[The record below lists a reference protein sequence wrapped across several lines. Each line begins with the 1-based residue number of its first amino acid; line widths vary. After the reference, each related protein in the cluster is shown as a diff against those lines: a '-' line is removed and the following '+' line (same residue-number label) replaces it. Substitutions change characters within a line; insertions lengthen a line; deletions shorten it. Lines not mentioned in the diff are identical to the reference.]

1 MSTSFIYHAFGLQ
14 CYDYVR
20 QDFVAGNVI
29 LSIQAKDRLVCC
41 PQCGSRNVIKR
52 GSSERWVKTVPIGFK
67 PVWLVI
73 PVQRIGCRD
82 CGTVRRIDIGIAEP
96 RRWYTKAFERYA
108 LALSKKMTMKD
119 VADLLGV
126 GWDTIKSIFKRYLSR
141 RFSKPSLGKLK
152 YIAIDEI
159 SVRKGHKYLTLV
171 MDLES
176 GAVVFAGEGRSM
188 ESLAPFWKRLKRT
201 KAKIQAVATDM
212 NAGYIN
218 AVMENLKNADL
229 VFDRFHV
236 VKLMNDKI
244 TQIRR
249 QLFRKIS
256 SPMEKKA
263 VKGTRWIL
271 LKNPENLDESR
282 DEKERLDEALRLNK
296 PLATAYYMKE
306 DLRQLWSQPDKKT
319 ADSVITDWIARAEA
333 SEIRP
338 LQVMARTLA
347 SHRFGILSYYD
358 HPISSGP
365 IEGTNNKIK
374 TLKRQAYGYRDK
386 EFFKLRIMGI
396 HESKYALTG

>member
-1 MSTSFIYHAFGLQ
+1 MSTSFIYHAFGLRG
-14 CYDYVR
+14 YDYVR
-20 QDFVAGNVI
+20 QDFIAGNII
-29 LSIQAKDRLVCC
+29 LKVQPKDDLIRCPCC
-41 PQCGSRNVIKR
+41 RSRNIIR
-52 GSSERWVKTVPIGFK
+52 HGFAERWVQTVPIGFK

-73 PVQRIGCRD
+73 PVQRVGCRN
-82 CGTVRRIDIGIAEP
+82 CGIVRLIDIQIAEP

-108 LALSKKMTMKD
+108 LALAKKMTIQD

-126 GWDTIKSIFKRYLSR
+126 GWDTIKSIFKRYLFR
-141 RFSKPSLGKLK
+141 RFSKPKLGRLK

-159 SVRKGHKYLTLV
+159 SVRKGQKYLTLV

-176 GAVVFAGEGRSM
+176 GAVVFVGEGRSR
-188 ESLAPFWKRLKRT
+188 ETLIPFWKRLKKTRT
-201 KAKIQAVATDM
+201 KIQAVATDM
-212 NAGYIN
+212 NAGYIS
-218 AVMENLKNADL
+218 AVMESLPDAAI

-236 VKLMNDKI
+236 VKLMNEKI

-249 QLFRKIS
+249 QLFRELT
-256 SPMEKKA
+256 SPLEKKA
-263 VKGTRWIL
+263 IKGTRWIL

-282 DEKERLDEALRLNK
+282 DEKQRLDEALRLNK
-296 PLATAYYMKE
+296 PLATAYYLKE
-306 DLRQLWSQPDKKT
+306 DLRQLWSQPDKET
-319 ADSVITDWIARAEA
+319 ARKVIDDWITRAEA

-347 SHRFGILSYYD
+347 SHRFGILAYYD

-374 TLKRQAYGYRDK
+374 TLKRQAYGYRDT

-396 HESKYALTG
+396 HESKYALFG

>member
-1 MSTSFIYHAFGLQ
+1 MSTTFIYHAFGLR
-14 CYDYVR
+14 DFEYVR

-29 LSIQAKDRLVCC
+29 LSLRAKDRLIRC

-52 GSSERWVKTVPIGFK
+52 GCSERWVKTVPIGFK

-73 PVQRIGCRD
+73 PVQRVGCCNCD
-82 CGTVRRIDIGIAEP
+82 SVRRIDIGIAET

-108 LALSKKMTMKD
+108 LALAKKMTIQD

-126 GWDTIKSIFKRYLSR
+126 GWDTIKSIFKRYLFH
-141 RFSKPSLGKLK
+141 RFAKPKLGKLK

-159 SVRKGHKYLTLV
+159 SVRKGQKYLTLV

-176 GAVVFAGEGRSM
+176 GAVVFVGEGRSR
-188 ESLAPFWKRLKRT
+188 ETLLPFWKRLKKTR
-201 KAKIQAVATDM
+201 AKIAAVATDM
-212 NAGYIN
+212 NAGYIR
-218 AVMENLKNADL
+218 AVMESLPDAAI

-236 VKLMNDKI
+236 VKLMNEKI

-249 QLFRKIS
+249 QLFRELS
-256 SPMEKKA
+256 SPLAKKA

-282 DEKERLDEALRLNK
+282 DEKQRLDEALRLNK
-296 PLATAYYMKE
+296 PLATAYYLKE
-306 DLRQLWSQPDKKT
+306 DLRQLWSQPDKAT
-319 ADSVITDWIARAEA
+319 AEKVIADWIARAEA

-338 LQVMARTLA
+338 LQVMARTIA
-347 SHRFGILSYYD
+347 RHRFGILTYYD

-374 TLKRQAYGYRDK
+374 TLKRQAYGYRDM

>member
-1 MSTSFIYHAFGLQ
+1 MW
-14 CYDYVR
+14 
-20 QDFVAGNVI
+20 
-29 LSIQAKDRLVCC
+29 
-41 PQCGSRNVIKR
+41 PRNVIKR
-52 GSSERWVKTVPIGFK
+52 GQSKRWVKAVPIGFK
-67 PVWLVI
+67 PVWLVV
-73 PVQRIGCRD
+73 PVQRIGCQE
-82 CGTVRRIDIGIAEP
+82 CGCVRRIDIGIAEP

-108 LALSKKMTMKD
+108 LALSKKMTMQD
-119 VADLLGV
+119 VANLLGV

-141 RFSKPSLGKLK
+141 RFSKPPLGKLK

-176 GAVVFAGEGRSM
+176 GAVVFVGEGRSM
-188 ESLAPFWKRLKRT
+188 DSLTPFWKRLKRT

-212 NAGYIN
+212 NAGYIS
-218 AVMENLKNADL
+218 AVIENLRDAAL

-244 TQIRR
+244 SQIRR
-249 QLFRKIS
+249 QLFREIS

-263 VKGTRWIL
+263 VKGIRWIL
-271 LKNPENLDESR
+271 LKNPENPDESR
-282 DEKERLDEALRLNK
+282 DEKQRLDEALRLNK

-306 DLRQLWSQPDKKT
+306 DLRQLWSQPDKAT
-319 ADSVITDWIARAEA
+319 ADHVITDWIARAEA

-347 SHRFGILSYYD
+347 THRFGILSYYD

-374 TLKRQAYGYRDK
+374 TLKGQAYGYRDK